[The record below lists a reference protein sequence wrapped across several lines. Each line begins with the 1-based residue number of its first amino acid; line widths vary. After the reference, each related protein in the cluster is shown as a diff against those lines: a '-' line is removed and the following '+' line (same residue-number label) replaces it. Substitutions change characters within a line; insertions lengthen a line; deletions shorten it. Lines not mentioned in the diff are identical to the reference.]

1 MDHQDLEA
9 RVAAIEEHLQ
19 EHELQ
24 HNWCGFHIQRL
35 EAVWSDL
42 QQQQSTLARQIAT
55 IRRSIL
61 RLVAIVR
68 QQRALLRRIDHRV
81 GQLEERLN
89 VAFVHTADQAD
100 TLVELETT
108 IRALRAVLARP
119 LLELAPLFS
128 CSQYEF

>member
-1 MDHQDLEA
+1 MNHQDLEA
-9 RVAAIEEHLQ
+9 RVTAIEEHLQ

-42 QQQQSTLARQIAT
+42 QQQQSTSARQIAT

-68 QQRALLRRIDHRV
+68 QQRAFLRRIDHRV

-108 IRALRAVLARP
+108 ITALRAVLSRP
-119 LLELAPLFS
+119 LLEGVCPHGAMWM
-128 CSQYEF
+128 

>member
-1 MDHQDLEA
+1 MNHQDLAA
-9 RVAAIEEHLQ
+9 RVTAIEEHLQ

-68 QQRALLRRIDHRV
+68 QQRAFLRRIDHRV
-81 GQLEERLN
+81 GQLEERLS

-108 IRALRAVLARP
+108 ITALRAVLSRP
-119 LLELAPLFS
+119 LLELD
-128 CSQYEF
+128 